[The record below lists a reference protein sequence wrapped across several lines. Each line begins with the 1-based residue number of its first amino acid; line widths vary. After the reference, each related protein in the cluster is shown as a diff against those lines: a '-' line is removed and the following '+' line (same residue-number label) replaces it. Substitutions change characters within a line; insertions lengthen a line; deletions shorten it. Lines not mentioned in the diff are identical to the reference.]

1 MKNHPHLLVHV
12 QHQCQKYLH
21 HFFYHVRLCRIRSFN
36 TGAAVNEVFNA
47 SEVISCCSIQSKE
60 TYFLARLE
68 RKRYHLREAFDETA
82 VVAHKTQEGL
92 NLNFIGRPWPFPY
105 SSAFFSSIY
114 NPLAPT
120 ICPRNETGALVE
132 GTF

>member
-1 MKNHPHLLVHV
+1 MKNHPHLLGHV
-12 QHQCQKYLH
+12 QHQCEKCLH
-21 HFFYHVRLCRIRSFN
+21 HFSPRTALSDQELQHRRGSKRGLQCIRSNFVLLDPVK
-36 TGAAVNEVFNA
+36 GDILLGEVR
-47 SEVISCCSIQSKE
+47 K
-60 TYFLARLE
+60 
-68 RKRYHLREAFDETA
+68 KRYHLREAFDETA
-82 VVAHKTQEGL
+82 VVAHKIQEGL
-92 NLNFIGRPWPFPY
+92 NLNFVGRPWPFPY